1 MCLKEK
7 LNQTRFDKRPAV
19 EHPHIRSRHP
29 NIQTSRHQFQIQLS
43 NSNLLPECPLRL
55 THQHQTHQHQTM
67 STKQQVR
74 TGNEQISQTQ
84 SMVLVRNLLR
94 TGISTISYIRNM
106 FPEEDFGDM
115 FFNKMQM
122 KALKP
127 TENSPANSLITW
139 LERGKYKSQRI
150 RLAVGP
156 DLQSCHCTAIHQLHL
171 HAALQVHSTPF
182 RKDIWRRCRSVSSQV

>member
-1 MCLKEK
+1 MASEPGPVPEELPQSKSEGLSRMMGNNYIK
-7 LNQTRFDKRPAV
+7 LEAL
-19 EHPHIRSRHP
+19 RSHADDE
-29 NIQTSRHQFQIQLS
+29 II
-43 NSNLLPECPLRL
+43 
-55 THQHQTHQHQTM
+55 
-67 STKQQVR
+67 V
-74 TGNEQISQTQ
+74 SQTQ
-84 SMVLVRNLLR
+84 SKILLRNLFR

-127 TENSPANSLITW
+127 TENSPANALITW

-150 RLAVGP
+150 CFAVGP

-171 HAALQVHSTPF
+171 HAALQAHSTPF